1 MDDDRIFDDDL
12 VDLVEASGVIDKL
25 SEPKRYL
32 RDAENPVKFYYD
44 REFIRRF
51 RFSKDTVVNV
61 IVPLLTGP
69 NQNAHGLPVPPLI
82 KVVSMPDME
91 ILDIVARWPG
101 STYDARIFSNSR
113 MKTRLWTRQGRG
125 NLLGDNMVGCFA
137 TQRKHSPLKKTPE
150 SPEIV
155 DTKFWLYTPSNITSP
170 QLIQYG
176 DRLYSLEKSDF
187 QYDLPVKVLIH
198 GFKGSGKD
206 KGAIRGAHAF
216 LDRENVNVIIV
227 DWEMG
232 AANSYPAAVANT
244 ELVGRQMSLLLFDML
259 TLGANPSKMHVIGF
273 SLGAHIAGCAGHI
286 LQNRGVKL
294 GRITGLDPASPIFK
308 NHHLLD
314 PYRKLDASD
323 ADFVDIIHTDGSPIW
338 TDGFGLLRQS
348 GHVDFF
354 PNGGREQP
362 SCNDG
367 RGSVVV
373 SHFDRTVDINV
384 ACSHVRAWKLFL
396 ESMTTPPGGCRF
408 MAYPCQAGL
417 PGFLQGSCFPA
428 PNSCNISRG
437 DPQQSCGFMGY
448 DAQHSKGRGALY
460 LVTRDTEP
468 YCGEQLRA
476 TIYVSE
482 KTQRTRGILNLHLR
496 HGISSTNFQIKCE
509 YMDIVQGGRTMWG
522 LAAAEFGTIDPLLTP
537 TIVAT
542 LSYQSLTFQ
551 TANEADTLLP
561 SPQIYLNQV
570 GVSDHKGNSW
580 RHCGK
585 ETVLEDKNQSFIE
598 QVTLTLTLNA
608 CS

>member
-1 MDDDRIFDDDL
+1 MGNQILLIVFCVMLYFQALKINCNSLNSNDADENSPIKIVKRYNGLAVRDRISSRMQ
-12 VDLVEASGVIDKL
+12 ERNKS
-25 SEPKRYL
+25 
-32 RDAENPVKFYYD
+32 
-44 REFIRRF
+44 
-51 RFSKDTVVNV
+51 RFSRK
-61 IVPLLTGP
+61 
-69 NQNAHGLPVPPLI
+69 LI
-82 KVVSMPDME
+82 C
-91 ILDIVARWPG
+91 
-101 STYDARIFSNSR
+101 YD
-113 MKTRLWTRQGRG
+113 
-125 NLLGDNMVGCFA
+125 MVGCFT

-187 QYDLPVKVLIH
+187 QYNLPVKVLIH

-259 TLGANPSKMHVIGF
+259 TLGANPAKMHVIGF

-362 SCNDG
+362 NCNDG

-482 KTQRTRGILNLHLR
+482 KTQRTRGILNLHLQ

-570 GVSDHKGNSW
+570 GVSDHKGNRS
-580 RHCGK
+580 RF
-585 ETVLEDKNQSFIE
+585 VPR
-598 QVTLTLTLNA
+598 VTLHSVCDGHGPPKSNMA
-608 CS
+608 P